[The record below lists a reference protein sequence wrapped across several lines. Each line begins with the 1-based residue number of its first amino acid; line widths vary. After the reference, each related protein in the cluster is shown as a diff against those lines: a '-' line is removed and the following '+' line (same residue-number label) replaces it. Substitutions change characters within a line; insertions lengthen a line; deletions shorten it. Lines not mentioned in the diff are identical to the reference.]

1 MSRIPF
7 LDGRAP
13 DQIGILVSDL
23 EASLERYE
31 RLWGGGPWRVYTYGL
46 GHISWV
52 TYRGEPGTHRMR
64 LALSAQEPQIEL
76 IQALDGPSIYGEHLA
91 SRGEGLHHLG
101 FRVDS
106 LDETIGAMAAA
117 GYGVI
122 QSGGGFGL
130 DGDGGYAYFDT
141 ERDLDVVLEAI
152 EVPKRR
158 REPELVWPRPTR

>member
-1 MSRIPF
+1 VSRVAF

-31 RLWGGGPWRVYTYGL
+31 RLWGGGPWRIYTYGR
-46 GHISWV
+46 GHIAWV
-52 TYRGEPGTHRMR
+52 TYREQLGTHRMR
-64 LALSAQEPQIEL
+64 LALSVQKPQIEL
-76 IQALDGPSIYGEHLA
+76 IQSLEGPSIYEEHLA
-91 SRGEGLHHLG
+91 TRGEGLHHLG
-101 FRVDS
+101 FHVES
-106 LDETIGAMAAA
+106 LDEATGAMADA
-117 GYGVI
+117 GYSVI

-141 ERDLDVVLEAI
+141 ERDLGVVLEAI

-158 REPELVWPRPTR
+158 REPELLWPPQGR